1 MMLSR
6 RAVPGA
12 PVCVPR
18 AVPGAPCVCPPHT
31 AREAEP
37 TCLLQTSRQ
46 GSVRACGPARTLSRS
61 AGSLLP
67 WAGQA
72 GPGTPA
78 PETQPFPLKGSLG
91 SRLNNFTI

>member
-6 RAVPGA
+6 RAVPGV
-12 PVCVPR
+12 PVCVPPSHSSGGR
-18 AVPGAPCVCPPHT
+18 AHMPAT
-31 AREAEP
+31 AEP
-37 TCLLQTSRQ
+37 PRLSE
-46 GSVRACGPARTLSRS
+46 GVRPGQDTQPEC
-61 AGSLLP
+61 GSLLP

-91 SRLNNFTI
+91 SRLNNFTV